1 MSTKPLL
8 HKLALCCL
16 AWLVPLTVPLLVLLL
31 VACGPG
37 TGGTGTG
44 PVAGAPVP
52 AGSPTLSSVYNGVYT
67 ANPSSAPAT
76 PTGCASCTS
85 TQAVNLQVQTDSL
98 QVSSPC
104 FTFTYAGPS
113 SAAADGSV
121 AVQGTYTQ
129 LSAAA
134 PTGTSSQAATLTLR
148 FAAGNDSVQVTI
160 QDAAGQTLLPP
171 VTLQRVAPPLA
182 APLPGIC

>member
-8 HKLALCCL
+8 HKLPMKLALCSL
-16 AWLVPLTVPLLVLLL
+16 AWLALLL
-31 VACGPG
+31 AACGPG

-44 PVAGAPVP
+44 PEAGAPVAIAAP
-52 AGSPTLSSVYNGVYT
+52 GVYNGVYT

-104 FTFTYAGPS
+104 FTFTYAGPW

-129 LSAAA
+129 LSAKA